1 MRCPYCNAL
10 NAERAT
16 FCSHCGRDLTKSPQ
30 QPQNSSPRPTQVY
43 SSPTQPTQ
51 PQYPQHPY
59 AQPVPPVPPV
69 QPQSARPTQTRPTS
83 PAQPTQATRI
93 SSTAHPAQT
102 TRVPESVKAPEPS
115 AQFPPRT
122 LEQLQALES
131 GAMPYTFVDE
141 AIGNG
146 RKRII
151 CISYR
156 ACSAWQQVA
165 TLLKAFKEQQSD
177 KYDTII
183 IQGVVTNT
191 TLPYAFNNGQFTFD
205 RNVRL
210 GSQLI
215 NRYVIETGTG
225 LESDSLRIVLQDTPT
240 S

>member
-16 FCSHCGRDLTKSPQ
+16 FCSHCGRDLTKTQQSSQSQ
-30 QPQNSSPRPTQVY
+30 QPQNPSTRPTQLY
-43 SSPTQPTQ
+43 SPPSSSTQPPYPQRPYTQ
-51 PQYPQHPY
+51 P
-59 AQPVPPVPPV
+59 APPV
-69 QPQSARPTQTRPTS
+69 QTQSARPTQTRPTTVP
-83 PAQPTQATRI
+83 PAQPAPATRP
-93 SSTAHPAQT
+93 TQT
-102 TRVPESVKAPEPS
+102 TRVAEPVKAPELP

-122 LEQLQALES
+122 LEQLQALEP
-131 GAMPYTFVDE
+131 GAMPYTVVDE

-146 RKRII
+146 RKRIVR
-151 CISYR
+151 ISYR
-156 ACSAWQQVA
+156 HCSAWQQVA
-165 TLLKAFKEQQSD
+165 TLLKAFKEQSSG
-177 KYDTII
+177 KYDTTI

-191 TLPYAFNNGQFTFD
+191 ALPYAFNNGQFTFD

-225 LESDSLRIVLQDTPT
+225 LESDSLRIVLQDTRT